1 MDEWLNTTKILL
13 IIIILSILGLNIFN
27 YLARGTDVIADTGKD
42 AIGTLA
48 EGTKQTIQMATTGAK
63 TGVDVAGGTLESGL
77 DVLEKTLDIHVSD
90 GNSGSPPSPD
100 NSNSSIQNPN
110 KSGYCY
116 IGTEKGFRSCVYVG
130 KNDKCMSGDI
140 FPSKDICIN
149 PKLRV

>member
-48 EGTKQTIQMATTGAK
+48 EGTNQTIQMATTGAK